1 MEAATAMIIALCGGE
16 AGSGCLWRCGA
27 GLAAPGRHAVRAAFP
42 ALPGRTSHPPEATA
56 ASSSALGFATA
67 ALDDERIVVD
77 VPPWRNDVAGAGGL
91 DQPPSLDPARARD
104 GGSGCGARSSRNAT
118 CWRRCCASTAW
129 TASRPCPCRAPPSCR
144 RRRSA
149 SARRALPPGGRLL
162 AARGLAECVTMSFVA
177 GETMRHGSAPCR
189 PACFWPTRSP
199 PIWIRCGPRRWSTWQ
214 PPPRATPHAAPAGW
228 ICSRSG
234 QAMPRQGRCWL
245 PPDCAAAR
253 CRATGRHR
261 AMFRL
266 VPGRQKLMSGPCW
279 QACGVPMESLSVTAD
294 APAHYHPGR
303 SGTVRQGPKAVLAC
317 FGELHP
323 ALCAQLALPSPAC
336 AFEVFLDAIAE
347 PKRRRRAA
355 PDLPTLQ
362 PVARDFAF
370 IVPNEVAAASV
381 LRAAAGADRALIASV
396 RLFDVYEGDVIAAG
410 HKSLGVEVVF
420 QPMVRTMADEDIEAA
435 SSKVVQA
442 VVKATG
448 ASLR

>member
-1 MEAATAMIIALCGGE
+1 MPASLLLANPIAADLDQMRPTPLVN
-16 AGSGCLWRCGA
+16 
-27 GLAAPGRHAVRAAFP
+27 LAAAA
-42 ALPGRTSHPPEATA
+42 A
-56 ASSSALGFATA
+56 
-67 ALDDERIVVD
+67 
-77 VPPWRNDVAGAGGL
+77 RN
-91 DQPPSLDPARARD
+91 
-104 GGSGCGARSSRNAT
+104 
-118 CWRRCCASTAW
+118 
-129 TASRPCPCRAPPSCR
+129 
-144 RRRSA
+144 
-149 SARRALPPGGRLL
+149 
-162 AARGLAECVTMSFVA
+162 AARGAGRVDLFEIGPGYAETGQMLVA
-177 GETMRHGSAPCR
+177 AGLRGGEVPRH
-189 PACFWPTRSP
+189 
-199 PIWIRCGPRRWSTWQ
+199 WQ
-214 PPPRATPHAAPAGW
+214 AQGNVPAGAW
-228 ICSRSG
+228 
-234 QAMPRQGRCWL
+234 
-245 PPDCAAAR
+245 AAKADVW
-253 CRATGRHR
+253 AV
-261 AMFRL
+261 L
-266 VPGRQKLMSGPCW
+266 

-435 SSKVVQA
+435 SSKVLQA